1 MSETAP
7 RGRGGVAT
15 RPDGPEPTPAPDQ
28 QARPDRS
35 MDLLNDIIRQPVDPD
50 YAVVAARGG
59 ARRPRGRW
67 DLALVAVII
76 GALFTVAAVETTRSA
91 PALETERTEL
101 ITRIQQA
108 EAQQDAQRAQI
119 ATLDTEIAQLR
130 TTALGDDAQA
140 KELTAELAALEP
152 VTGASAVKGPG
163 LMITVDDAQAD
174 SADSRDQVLDI
185 DLQVLVNGLWES
197 GAEAISINGHRL
209 SNLTAIRGAGDAI
222 TVDYRSLTRPY
233 QVQAIGDPRTL
244 PARWVE
250 SSGGAWWNELAQNR
264 RMRYEV
270 TSVDEMTLEADPGMT
285 LRYARVQR

>member
-1 MSETAP
+1 
-7 RGRGGVAT
+7 
-15 RPDGPEPTPAPDQ
+15 
-28 QARPDRS
+28 
-35 MDLLNDIIRQPVDPD
+35 MDLLNDIIRQPIDPD

-67 DLALVAVII
+67 DLALIAVII
-76 GALFTVAAVETTRSA
+76 GVLFTVAAAETTRSA

-101 ITRIQQA
+101 ITRIRQA

-119 ATLDTEIAQLR
+119 ATLDAEIAQLR

-140 KELTAELAALEP
+140 EELTTQLAALEP

-163 LMITVDDAQAD
+163 LVITVDDAAAD
-174 SADSRDQVLDI
+174 SGDSRDQVLDI
-185 DLQVLVNGLWES
+185 DLQVLVNGLWGS

-209 SNLTAIRGAGDAI
+209 SNLTAIRSAGDAI

-233 QVQAIGDPRTL
+233 QIQAVGDPKTM

-285 LRYARVQR
+285 LRYARVPR

>member
-1 MSETAP
+1 M
-7 RGRGGVAT
+7 
-15 RPDGPEPTPAPDQ
+15 PEPNGR
-28 QARPDRS
+28 ARPDRS

-59 ARRPRGRW
+59 ARRPGGRW
-67 DLALVAVII
+67 DLALVAVVI

-91 PALETERTEL
+91 PALETERAEL

-119 ATLDTEIAQLR
+119 ATLDDELARLR
-130 TTALGDDAQA
+130 TAALGDDTEA
-140 KELTAELAALEP
+140 KELTAELTALEP
-152 VTGASAVKGPG
+152 VTGATAVKGPG
-163 LMITVDDAQAD
+163 LSIIVDDAPAD

-185 DLQVLVNGLWES
+185 DLQILVNGLWES
-197 GAEAISINGHRL
+197 GAEAVAINGHRL

-233 QVQAIGDPRTL
+233 QIQAIGDPRTL